1 MKRSIL
7 YLLTAALIMMTG
19 CTSINEETALP
30 DDDQLIQAIKAA
42 TNKQDISAEIL
53 PSGSQTVLEQEY
65 FESFVAGASVAPGLG
80 YEVSMGGAGA
90 RIGERA
96 DVYFNL
102 NGRKLN
108 PANGGIGFGGRQ
120 FGGRGMNGQQGRQK
134 CFDLVFPVTFIM
146 PDGSTITV
154 ENKDGLTAIKSWREA
169 NPDFTERPVL
179 QFPVD
184 IVLKDG
190 TTVTVNSDEEMKS
203 IYRAETKGR
212 HKGKRFEFV
221 YPVTFIMPD
230 GTTVTGNNREEVRL
244 AMRAWHD
251 ANPDSTERPVLQYP
265 VDIVLRDGTTVTVN
279 SEEEM
284 RSLFPGR
291 NDT

>member
-19 CTSINEETALP
+19 CTSINEETAVP

-42 TNKQDISAEIL
+42 TNKQSIDAEIL

-65 FESFVAGASVAPGLG
+65 FESFVAGASMAPGLG

-108 PANGGIGFGGRQ
+108 PANGSRGFGGRQ
-120 FGGRGMNGQQGRQK
+120 FGGRGINGQQFREK
-134 CFDLVFPVTFIM
+134 CFDLVYPVTFIM

-154 ENKDGLTAIKSWREA
+154 ENKDGLTAIRSWCEA
-169 NPDFTERPVL
+169 NPGFNERPVL
-179 QFPVD
+179 QYPVD
-184 IVLKDG
+184 IVLTDG
-190 TTVTVNSDEEMKS
+190 TTITVNSDEEMKS
-203 IYRAETKGR
+203 IYRAGTKGR
-212 HKGKRFEFV
+212 HRVPGFEFV

-230 GTTVTGNNREEVRL
+230 GTMVTGNNKEEIRH
-244 AMRAWHD
+244 AMKVWHD
-251 ANPDSTERPVLQYP
+251 ANPDSTDRPALQYP
-265 VDIVLRDGTTVTVN
+265 VGIVLRDGTTVTVN

-284 RSLFPGR
+284 RSIFPGR
-291 NDT
+291 